1 MEAVEGRAFLY
12 LADGRL
18 FVRSDEG
25 QFREVDEFERRY
37 VALLLE
43 VETGGTVDPIRGL
56 EITPPSEN

>member
-1 MEAVEGRAFLY
+1 MGAVEGEAFLY

-25 QFREVDEFERRY
+25 QFREVDEFERSY

-43 VETGGTVDPIRGL
+43 VETGRTVDPIRGL